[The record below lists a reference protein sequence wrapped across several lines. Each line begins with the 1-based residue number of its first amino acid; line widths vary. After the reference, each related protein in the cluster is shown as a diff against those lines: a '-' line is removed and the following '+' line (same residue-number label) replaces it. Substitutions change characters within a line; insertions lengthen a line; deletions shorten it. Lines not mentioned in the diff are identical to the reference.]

1 MKRAI
6 VVPPAL
12 APAAL
17 GELKDW
23 LAITT
28 ATDDAA
34 LTALL
39 LAALEMCEAFTGQ
52 MPLEATCEELLPAD
66 TCWRALQTRPVQSLT
81 GVEGIPPEGA
91 RFAFA
96 AGDYAVDL
104 DADGGAHVRVI
115 NRGIAGRIA
124 VSFVAG
130 LASDWTGLP
139 DGLRHGII
147 RLAADAYR
155 RRDGDGA
162 GAQPPAA
169 VAALWR
175 PWRRMR
181 LT

>member
-1 MKRAI
+1 MKRTIIA
-6 VVPPAL
+6 PPAL

-17 GELKDW
+17 DELKDW

-28 ATDDAA
+28 TGDDAA

-39 LAALEMCEAFTGQ
+39 LAALETCEAFTGL
-52 MPLEATCEELLPAD
+52 MPLAATCEEVLPAD
-66 TCWRALQTRPVQSLT
+66 TCWRGLQTRPVQVVT

-91 RFAFA
+91 RFALA
-96 AGDYAVDL
+96 AEDYAIDL
-104 DADGGAHVRVI
+104 DADGGAHVRLI
-115 NRGIAGRIA
+115 NQGAAGRVA

-130 LASDWTGLP
+130 LATGWAGLP
-139 DGLRHGII
+139 DGLRHGVI

-155 RRDGDGA
+155 RRDGEAA
-162 GAQPPAA
+162 GAQPPTA

-181 LT
+181 VA

>member
-6 VVPPAL
+6 IVPPVL

-28 ATDDAA
+28 TGEDAT
-34 LTALL
+34 LTGLL
-39 LAALEMCEAFTGQ
+39 NAALETCEAFTGL

-66 TCWRALQTRPVQSLT
+66 SCWRGLQTTPAQSIV

-91 RFAFA
+91 RFTMASE
-96 AGDYAVDL
+96 DYAIDL
-104 DADGGAHVRVI
+104 DADGGANVRILNQGV
-115 NRGIAGRIA
+115 AGRVA
-124 VSFVAG
+124 VQFVAG
-130 LASDWTGLP
+130 LAGDWEGLP
-139 DGLRHGII
+139 DGLRHGVI

-155 RRDGDGA
+155 RRDNDTA
-162 GAQPPAA
+162 GPQPPMAI
-169 VAALWR
+169 VALWR

-181 LT
+181 VA